1 MKQNKVAM
9 MNTKISLARL
19 LIISTL
25 MVTTMVLLSGCGGAP
40 KRENIGLQISATAD
54 VNPDQQGRPSPI
66 ILHVLELNSE
76 EQFNRL
82 DYVSLTQSSGAALGP
97 DLLGKTR
104 LVLSPEDNRQLPLE
118 LNPQTTFIG
127 LVAGYRDIDNAA
139 WRTSIPISQ
148 GDTKGIYITLE
159 HQSIITKVAD

>member
-1 MKQNKVAM
+1 MTDP
-9 MNTKISLARL
+9 TKNPIL
-19 LIISTL
+19 LMIVSIL
-25 MVTTMVLLSGCGGAP
+25 MVTTIVFLSGCGAAP
-40 KRENIGLQISATAD
+40 KREVVGLQISATAD
-54 VNPDQQGRPSPI
+54 VNPDLQGRPSPI
-66 ILHVLELNSE
+66 ILHVLELSSE

-104 LVLSPEDNRQLPLE
+104 LVLSPGGNSPLPLE

-127 LVAGYRDIDNAA
+127 LVAGYRDLDNAT

-148 GDTKGIYITLE
+148 GDTKGINITLE
-159 HQSIITKVAD
+159 HHSINTTISN

>member
-1 MKQNKVAM
+1 MKQNKAVKTTPIATLAHLLM
-9 MNTKISLARL
+9 IS
-19 LIISTL
+19 IL
-25 MVTTMVLLSGCGGAP
+25 MAATMILFSGCGGAP
-40 KRENIGLQISATAD
+40 KRENVGLQISATAD
-54 VNPDQQGRPSPI
+54 VNPDLQGRPSPI

-104 LVLSPEDNRQLPLE
+104 LVLSPGDNRNLPLE

-139 WRTSIPISQ
+139 WRTSIPITQ
-148 GDTKGIYITLE
+148 GDTKGINITLE
-159 HQSIITKVAD
+159 HQSITTTVSD

>member
-1 MKQNKVAM
+1 MKHSHSFISVP
-9 MNTKISLARL
+9 TKTSYL
-19 LIISTL
+19 LMFVSVL
-25 MVTTMVLLSGCGGAP
+25 MVTTMVFLSGCGGAP
-40 KRENIGLQISATAD
+40 KRENVGLQINATAD
-54 VNPDQQGRPSPI
+54 VNPDLQGRPSPI
-66 ILHVLELNSE
+66 ILHVLELSSE

-104 LVLSPEDNRQLPLE
+104 LVLSPGGNSQLPLE

-139 WRTSIPISQ
+139 WRTSVAISQ
-148 GDTKGIYITLE
+148 GDTKGIIITLE
-159 HQSIITKVAD
+159 HHSIVTTVSN